1 MDQPSTSTNRSNLNG
16 SEMSI
21 GDSIIMPRDMRMD
34 EITISITRNGKKIRK
49 PI

>member
-1 MDQPSTSTNRSNLNG
+1 LKG

-21 GDSIIMPRDMRMD
+21 GDSIIMPSDIRID
-34 EITISITRNGKKIRK
+34 EITMSMTKNGKKIRK